1 MVQGFGIRR
10 PNRPMSY
17 WEGELTLFCITSSSF
32 IPRWIFVLIG
42 HALSSDQ
49 RSDRIF
55 PSWGRG
61 ASTHVSI
68 FSITFVHTLFT
79 AAVMCGYGS
88 YLHRTRKHLLHGRN
102 SSLINGTRSPNLGS
116 ITSAVKYIKYIKYKV
131 YKV

>member
-61 ASTHVSI
+61 ASTHVSFPSLLYIHYSQQRLCVVMVLI
-68 FSITFVHTLFT
+68 FTGRGNTCCT
-79 AAVMCGYGS
+79 AEI
-88 YLHRTRKHLLHGRN
+88 LL
-102 SSLINGTRSPNLGS
+102 
-116 ITSAVKYIKYIKYKV
+116 
-131 YKV
+131 